1 MKRKSTRDMVMS
13 VNKRSESVP
22 EIEACP
28 EIRPAKTIKLVKS
41 DYEPDAAPSEE
52 RTSAN
57 SSKAKVRREKRRQP
71 ERAQKS
77 SSPVFKSKI
86 FWGCASVLAAF
97 LLAFVVMPI
106 LESQNGQMV
115 SAVVAV
121 QDIPEGMKI
130 ESGMLQLKKVC
141 KIDLPAN
148 AIRSEDKAIGKYT
161 EVKLVAG
168 DMLTSAKVG
177 DTYFE
182 DTYLYNLPD
191 GKMAMSIEL
200 PDLAQSIS
208 GKIRSG
214 DIVRIYAVYNKDNK
228 IKSANAADY
237 AASLIDELQYVE
249 VLAVTNSNV
258 QDIQGKESADSAKD
272 DTKDSKSIA
281 TVTLLVNHQQAVVL
295 AGLSENATLY
305 AALVV
310 RGDDVKKQAALETE
324 DRYLES
330 LKDTENKESREVTQ

>member
-1 MKRKSTRDMVMS
+1 MKRKSTRDKVMS

-22 EIEACP
+22 EIEAYP

-57 SSKAKVRREKRRQP
+57 SSKAKVKREKRRQP
-71 ERAQKS
+71 ERARKS

-161 EVKLVAG
+161 EVKLTAG
-168 DMLTSAKVG
+168 DMLTSTKVG
-177 DTYFE
+177 DTYYE

-200 PDLAQSIS
+200 ANLAQSVS

-214 DIVRIYAVYNKDNK
+214 DIVRIYAVNKDSNTK
-228 IKSANAADY
+228 AANPADY

-258 QDIQGKESADSAKD
+258 QDIQGKENADSAKD

-295 AGLSENATLY
+295 SGLSENATLY

-310 RGDDVKKQAALETE
+310 RGDDVKKQAALDTE
-324 DRYLES
+324 DRYLQS
-330 LKDTENKESREVTQ
+330 MKSTDSKESREVTQ

>member
-1 MKRKSTRDMVMS
+1 MS
-13 VNKRSESVP
+13 V
-22 EIEACP
+22 
-28 EIRPAKTIKLVKS
+28 
-41 DYEPDAAPSEE
+41 D
-52 RTSAN
+52 
-57 SSKAKVRREKRRQP
+57 
-71 ERAQKS
+71 
-77 SSPVFKSKI
+77 
-86 FWGCASVLAAF
+86 
-97 LLAFVVMPI
+97 
-106 LESQNGQMV
+106 
-115 SAVVAV
+115 
-121 QDIPEGMKI
+121 
-130 ESGMLQLKKVC
+130 
-141 KIDLPAN
+141 
-148 AIRSEDKAIGKYT
+148 
-161 EVKLVAG
+161 
-168 DMLTSAKVG
+168 
-177 DTYFE
+177 
-182 DTYLYNLPD
+182 
-191 GKMAMSIEL
+191 L
-200 PDLAQSIS
+200 PDLAQSVS

-214 DIVRIYAVYNKDNK
+214 DIVRIYAVYNKDSN

-258 QDIQGKESADSAKD
+258 QDIQGKENAERAKD